1 MMPGMSGAELARTLR
16 VRYPAM
22 PVVLTTGYVEAARA
36 AMAEGFAVLVKPYS
50 FETLVTTLVR
60 QMSRTAAAGR

>member
-1 MMPGMSGAELARTLR
+1 
-16 VRYPAM
+16 
-22 PVVLTTGYVEAARA
+22 
-36 AMAEGFAVLVKPYS
+36 MAEGFAVLVKPYS